1 MERNYFGAIEFGAC
15 YTTCVVVS
23 YFQNKMNVV
32 ASCMVP
38 TNGYYDGT
46 ITDNDAFLATI
57 ESVVNE
63 ISRKY
68 KINLD
73 EVILVLPNNNHRIY
87 SAYVS
92 NKVLTERQIIG
103 KQQVDAIRNQIKS
116 AKVNDGEILVEEVPT
131 KYTLDG
137 ERALRSAPIN
147 YQSSILAIESNV
159 HTLPRF
165 VVESLKNA
173 LTEANVNVLGV
184 VVNCNCAAFATTEQ
198 YGLENACIHI
208 NVGQESTTIS
218 SFAKGFLIKS
228 TTLNFGFET
237 LVSKLAHTLKVEK
250 EFAKELFESYFVA
263 NVDYASDVVFDEERN
278 LSEKRISGIVLNNV
292 YNGFN
297 LILEECEKLV
307 KDPSSKEQVT
317 YLLTGWLNDY
327 EFFYE
332 EFSKY
337 TETSVKKGDINVIGL
352 SSQAYVNCY
361 GALLYYLKNNK
372 DLIESKFENDE
383 DFDVTKAINRNGLSS
398 NETSSRFKDI
408 FDD

>member
-1 MERNYFGAIEFGAC
+1 
-15 YTTCVVVS
+15 
-23 YFQNKMNVV
+23 MNVV

-46 ITDNDAFLATI
+46 ITDSDAFLATI
-57 ESVVNE
+57 ESVVKE

-184 VVNCNCAAFATTEQ
+184 VVNCNCAALLVAYAITPEVST
-198 YGLENACIHI
+198 GLITLYIGN
-208 NVGQESTTIS
+208 
-218 SFAKGFLIKS
+218 IKS
-228 TTLNFGFET
+228 
-237 LVSKLAHTLKVEK
+237 S
-250 EFAKELFESYFVA
+250 
-263 NVDYASDVVFDEERN
+263 
-278 LSEKRISGIVLNNV
+278 
-292 YNGFN
+292 
-297 LILEECEKLV
+297 LE
-307 KDPSSKEQVT
+307 P
-317 YLLTGWLNDY
+317 LLT
-327 EFFYE
+327 
-332 EFSKY
+332 
-337 TETSVKKGDINVIGL
+337 
-352 SSQAYVNCY
+352 
-361 GALLYYLKNNK
+361 
-372 DLIESKFENDE
+372 
-383 DFDVTKAINRNGLSS
+383 
-398 NETSSRFKDI
+398 
-408 FDD
+408 